1 MRIVKVVAGVF
12 GILALGALGVI
23 ADGETYAPGV
33 SDNMLHELRT
43 PVTAAASIETTTT
56 APQEKHTAAVS
67 YETLAAAETAS
78 SLLTTSQ
85 MTASAAESTAAVM
98 SVTTVTTVETAASA
112 ETEAEPEP
120 EPDAVSEACS
130 EEETEECA
138 DSDDSEEP
146 EETEESEES
155 EETEEASEESEEEA
169 ESEAEP
175 DETEPA
181 EESENEASEE
191 KASSAITVTEE
202 EYIMICN
209 VVGHEYGA
217 NWISEYDKALVVE
230 VIMNRVFSSK
240 FPNTVY
246 EVLMQKGQFPGLSR
260 LIHLGRFSK
269 QVTPSVKAAVDLYLS
284 HPEKFQHGYLF
295 YSGDGHRNY
304 FRTRA

>member
-1 MRIVKVVAGVF
+1 MRKVKVVAGVF

-33 SDNMLHELRT
+33 SDNMFEVLRT

-56 APQEKHTAAVS
+56 APPEKLTAAVS

-78 SLLTTSQ
+78 SLLTTSRTT
-85 MTASAAESTAAVM
+85 TASAAETTTET
-98 SVTTVTTVETAASA
+98 TTVTTMTTVIETEAP
-112 ETEAEPEP
+112 ETEAEE
-120 EPDAVSEACS
+120 ESNAEAVSED
-130 EEETEECA
+130 A
-138 DSDDSEEP
+138 DADQSAEG
-146 EETEESEES
+146 EETEESDEADNGS
-155 EETEEASEESEEEA
+155 EETEEADE
-169 ESEAEP
+169 EP
-175 DETEPA
+175 DETEPEDESDA
-181 EESENEASEE
+181 EETEDIEE
-191 KASSAITVTEE
+191 EDEEPSRAITITDA

-230 VIMNRVFSSK
+230 VIMNRVNSNK

-260 LIHLGRFSK
+260 LINLGKFSK